1 MKLTK
6 KQKKHIKTNYPKLSI
21 QEISKKYHLKEEYI
35 LVYLKSN
42 DLYQKTSGKEYSKKW
57 FEKADFYLPL
67 LIFVL
72 AVIIGVYCFTTN
84 LNVTGDNVDFMH
96 LGNSIAEGNGMGGH
110 TKYPF
115 GYPLLLAIVQ
125 ILFNKGIFAQK
136 ILSLILYIF
145 SAVFMFLIFKRY
157 IGEKWAFFVTFLSI
171 CNPIIIELSHQ
182 VMSDIPYLFFSLLAI
197 YLFIRFKDEPLNSWR
212 LYGAIIAAVAVYYVR
227 GNGFVLIGAV
237 ISYYLIK
244 KEWKRGL
251 VITGCFIVLM
261 LPWILRGMM
270 IAKATGST
278 GYLGLLLLKNAYHPE
293 WGYLDIAG
301 FFDRIMS
308 NLEVYLLIEVSN
320 GVIPYYFNTAVIKGA
335 ILSYYYGIIIV
346 GISLSGL
353 VWAIKDRQYIL
364 SLYAIF
370 FLIVLIIWPAFGRG
384 ERHIMPI
391 IPIFI
396 YFSAYFLY
404 KLYRIA
410 LNKINIRLVY
420 GFFWSVAFLLLLI
433 NIKNINTFGK
443 VMKDYPPDWGNYFKA
458 AEWSRDNTPE
468 ESIFSD
474 RKPGLFKTVSLR
486 ECTGFAYSDDR
497 KEVINSLYD
506 YKVDYVVLPSTPWG
520 QIFRHLYPAVKEYK
534 DRFKAVFFIDNPPTY
549 ILKFDRSKGKIE

>member
-6 KQKKHIKTNYPKLSI
+6 KQKKLIKANYPKLSV
-21 QEISKKYHLKEEYI
+21 QEIGKKYNLKEEYI

-42 DLYQKTSGKEYSKKW
+42 DIYQKSSGKEYSKKW
-57 FEKADFYLPL
+57 FEKSSFYFPV
-67 LIFVL
+67 LISVL
-72 AVIIGVYCFTTN
+72 ATIIGIYCFSTT

-96 LGNSIAEGNGMGGH
+96 LGTSIAEGKGMAGH

-125 ILFNKGIFAQK
+125 ILFNKSILAQK
-136 ILSLILYIF
+136 ILSLLLYTF

-197 YLFIRFKDEPLNSWR
+197 YLFIRFKDEPLNSWQ
-212 LYGAIIAAVAVYYVR
+212 LYGAIIAAGAVYYVR

-237 ISYYLIK
+237 ILYYVIK
-244 KEWKRGL
+244 KDWKRGL
-251 VITGCFIVLM
+251 VVTGCFIVLM
-261 LPWILRGMM
+261 LPGILRGMM

-278 GYLGLLLLKNAYHPE
+278 GYLGMVLFKNVYHPE
-293 WGYLDIAG
+293 WGYLDIPG

-320 GVIPYYFNTAVIKGA
+320 GVLPYYFNTAVIKGA

-364 SLYAIF
+364 SFYAIF
-370 FLIVLIIWPAFGRG
+370 FLVVLLIWPAFGRG

-396 YFSAYFLY
+396 YFSAYFFY
-404 KLYRIA
+404 KLYKIA
-410 LNKINIRLVY
+410 LRKINIRLVY
-420 GFFWSVAFLLLLI
+420 GFLWIVAFLLLLI
-433 NIKNINTFGK
+433 SLNNINTFGK
-443 VMKDYPPDWGNYFKA
+443 RMKDYTPEWKNYFLA
-458 AEWSRDNTPE
+458 AEWARDNTPK
-468 ESIFSD
+468 ESIFAD
-474 RKPGLFKTVSLR
+474 RKGGLFNIVSLR
-486 ECTGFAYSDDR
+486 ECTGFAFSSDR
-497 KEVINSLYD
+497 KEVVNSLYD
-506 YKVDYVVLPSTPWG
+506 NNADFVVVPSIGYG
-520 QIFRHLYPAVKEYK
+520 QISGYLVPAIQEYM
-534 DRFKAVFFIDNPPTY
+534 DRFKTVFYLDNPQTF
-549 ILKFDRSKGKIE
+549 IFQVDKSKGKIE